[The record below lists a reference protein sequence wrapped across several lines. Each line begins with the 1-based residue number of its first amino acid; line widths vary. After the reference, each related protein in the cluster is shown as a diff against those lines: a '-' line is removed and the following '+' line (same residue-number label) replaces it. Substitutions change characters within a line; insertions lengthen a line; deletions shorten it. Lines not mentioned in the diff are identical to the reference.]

1 MIPTKVAQLA
11 VFTCAKSAP
20 SHENNRNEKKHPPY
34 NKKFAA
40 VMRKFTASFGI
51 NVRRRMRLSSYNLTQ
66 ARNMINKNQQQTG
79 MNFWNRA
86 SFVTFFS
93 PEAYKDRRIKNIHR
107 PTVRWNFLDPCQNP
121 KLLSYSNPTT
131 ASEVLDCSRIPVQ
144 LLWEESV
151 RWSWRSKH
159 IWPSS
164 KQSVQHCFLNLD
176 LGRCWCHRMKFAA
189 SAMPACS
196 VAQSSFFSC
205 HSSPFLH
212 PTLLDNQ
219 FMGSYPKKQVSKH
232 VFTT

>member
-93 PEAYKDRRIKNIHR
+93 QKRTRIDGEKIFTDLQSGETSWTLVKIQNYCLTVTQRLLPRYWIAHAYQF
-107 PTVRWNFLDPCQNP
+107 NFCE
-121 KLLSYSNPTT
+121 KS
-131 ASEVLDCSRIPVQ
+131 
-144 LLWEESV
+144 
-151 RWSWRSKH
+151 
-159 IWPSS
+159 
-164 KQSVQHCFLNLD
+164 QSDD
-176 LGRCWCHRMKFAA
+176 LGAA
-189 SAMPACS
+189 NTFDLRANRAYS
-196 VAQSSFFSC
+196 
-205 HSSPFLH
+205 
-212 PTLLDNQ
+212 T
-219 FMGSYPKKQVSKH
+219 VS
-232 VFTT
+232 